1 MSENTDATDDLDAIR
16 RRKRER
22 MRAEGTSS
30 TTSDRSAESASGGA
44 DAAASDDARTPTEPV
59 AVDGT
64 DAFDA
69 LLDRYDV
76 VLADF
81 SATWCGPCQVLE
93 PIVERVADRSPGA
106 VASIDIDANPD
117 LAREY
122 SVRSV
127 PTLLLF
133 ADGDPVERLVGV
145 QDGAVLTDL
154 VAQHAD

>member
-1 MSENTDATDDLDAIR
+1 M
-16 RRKRER
+16 
-22 MRAEGTSS
+22 
-30 TTSDRSAESASGGA
+30 
-44 DAAASDDARTPTEPV
+44 
-59 AVDGT
+59 
-64 DAFDA
+64 
-69 LLDRYDV
+69 
-76 VLADF
+76 LADF

-133 ADGDPVERLVGV
+133 VDGDPVERLVGV
-145 QDGAVLTDL
+145 QDEAVLTDL